1 MRAPDAATA
10 AAWGD
15 TPPAR
20 QAKIRKF
27 TPWTNQARTVLGFLS
42 IELPSG
48 MILNDC
54 KVMVGPNGTRWI
66 ALPAVKQTDAQGNP
80 RTDAN
85 GRPVWNHYVEFRDRA
100 TRERFQAPV
109 IEVLR
114 QTHPQL
120 FDGEGGR

>member
-1 MRAPDAATA
+1 MGVRDAAEA
-10 AAWGD
+10 IGFGGN
-15 TPPAR
+15 PPPP
-20 QAKIRKF
+20 QPKIRKF

-85 GRPVWNHYVEFRDRA
+85 GKPVWNHYVEFRDRA
-100 TRERFQAPV
+100 TRERFQAP
-109 IEVLR
+109 ILEVLR
-114 QTHPQL
+114 RERPEV
-120 FDGEGGR
+120 FDGEGAP